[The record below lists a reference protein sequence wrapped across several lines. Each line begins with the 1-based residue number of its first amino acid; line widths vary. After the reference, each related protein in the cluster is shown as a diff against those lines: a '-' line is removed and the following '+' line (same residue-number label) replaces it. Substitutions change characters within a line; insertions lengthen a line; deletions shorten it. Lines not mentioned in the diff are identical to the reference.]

1 MTEIERAERDRLLA
15 TRSVKALWEAGYRT
29 DRATGE
35 WLPRDEVV
43 MAEDALRAALGK
55 KPRSA

>member
-1 MTEIERAERDRLLA
+1 MTEVERAERDRLLA
-15 TRSVKALWEAGYRT
+15 KRSVKALWEAGYRT

-43 MAEDALRAALGK
+43 KAENALRVSLGK
-55 KPRSA
+55 KPVK